1 MKSSVLIVDDEERN
15 RDLLKAILAPAGYEL
30 QFAENGRDG
39 IKKTIDFRPDLI
51 LLDVMMP
58 DMSGFEVCE
67 ALRKSPTTVDI
78 PIVMVTGLD
87 DRESRLLGIE
97 AGADDFI
104 SKPIDAGEMR
114 TRVKNITQLNR
125 YRRLVAE
132 REKFER
138 IAEFATDGL
147 LLLDDRNRI
156 KYANPR
162 AGELLGLQDE
172 SVDQDFISQAGKN
185 YLCKPPFAWK
195 TSAGSAEPDPK
206 PIRYLL
212 ARPGVD
218 AAAKWLKTQ
227 LFLLP
232 ETGEA
237 DWLVRLSDVTKEM
250 SERRDSWSFHRALRE
265 KLDPTFENVICELDQ
280 LANPD
285 LGMTG
290 EKRSQLGM
298 SVRKTVRQLQ
308 SQISDLMKYAESSTL
323 LEEGDPVKI
332 RDVKYQVRFVS
343 DALGLF
349 GSHVQVPYELE
360 SVELGI
366 KSLAFETVLTELFGN
381 SVKFHPRSSPAVEV
395 VIARPDEGH
404 ITLEVRDDGATLN
417 DEELAKASTPYFQGD
432 NTKPG
437 MGLGLGMISS
447 ILWELDG
454 DLQIANRETMKGV
467 VVTVT
472 LPIV

>member
-1 MKSSVLIVDDEERN
+1 MKSTVLIVDDEERN
-15 RDLLKAILAPAGYEL
+15 RDLLKAILAPAGYQL

-39 IKKTIDFRPDLI
+39 INKTVDLKPDLI

-67 ALRKSPTTVDI
+67 AIRKSPTTVDI
-78 PIVMVTGLD
+78 PIVMVTALD

-162 AGELLGLQDE
+162 AAELLGLEGE
-172 SVDQDFISQAGKN
+172 SSDQEFTALAGKN
-185 YLCKPPFAWK
+185 FTCKPPFAWQ
-195 TSAGSAEPDPK
+195 TWAGSADPDPK

-212 ARPGVD
+212 ARPDVD
-218 AAAKWLKTQ
+218 APAKWLKTQ

-250 SERRDSWSFHRALRE
+250 SERRDSWSFQRALRE
-265 KLDPTFENVICELDQ
+265 KLDPAFENVIGELDQ

-308 SQISDLMKYAESSTL
+308 SQINDLMKDAESSTL
-323 LEEGDPVKI
+323 LQEGDPVKV

-349 GSHVQVPYELE
+349 GTHVQVPFELE

-366 KSLAFETVLTELFGN
+366 KSIAFETVLAELFSN

-395 VIARPDEGH
+395 VIAKPDDQH
-404 ITLEVRDDGATLN
+404 ITLEVRDDGTNLN
-417 DEELAKASTPYFQGD
+417 DEELAKATTPYFQGD
-432 NTKPG
+432 NTKGG

-454 DLQIANRETMKGV
+454 DLQIANRETMKGAI
-467 VVTVT
+467 VTVT
-472 LPIV
+472 LPIA